1 MRESTSKT
9 GSKLP
14 AKQLA
19 ILAVA
24 RFAEPLALTSVFP
37 YLPEMILSFGV
48 KREKVA
54 QWAGL
59 TGAVFSIAQSL
70 TAVPWGMLSD
80 RIGRKPTIMIGLM
93 STMICFLIWG
103 MSTSLAMAITIRF
116 IQGAG
121 NGNVGIIRTMV
132 AEMVTEKE
140 HQARAFSIMPLVWS
154 LGSIFGPSFGGFF
167 ARPAEQ
173 YPGLFGDSVF
183 FKKYP
188 FALPNFVACFFF
200 MISLITGVLFL
211 KETLESKRHVRDW
224 GLKLGEK
231 LTRPFF
237 KRHHGHHNHPHARPS
252 FVDGEATA
260 PLLPRSPATSVRR
273 HSRNPPPKRNLGDL
287 FNKQTVLNLLCYTF
301 LAMHAVA
308 FDQLLA
314 VYLNYPYSEPGSE
327 NVQLPFKF
335 KSGFGLSLDK
345 IGAIFTLYGI
355 ICGAIQFVVFPPL
368 CNKYGALNCYKLSAV
383 LFPVAYIV
391 TPFTSLVPGEYARFL
406 GLMVVLTLKG
416 FAGIL
421 GFPCVTIMLTNSAS
435 SLSILGTLN
444 GVATTLSGVGRA
456 VGPAT
461 AGAVFTWGVDGREYI
476 VSGFWFL
483 AAVAILGLIPP
494 WFLTEEPEVKTVDPD
509 SSDDS
514 DDSDEDEDGDDTA
527 SLVLD
532 GETRDDFFTT
542 DATSS
547 TSRQPV
553 DSRSRG
559 YGTVR
564 RG

>member
-1 MRESTSKT
+1 MRESRSTT

-14 AKQLA
+14 TKQLA

-48 KREKVA
+48 KQEKVA

-59 TGAVFSIAQSL
+59 TGAAFSIAQSL

-93 STMICFLIWG
+93 STMICFLVWG
-103 MSTSLAMAITIRF
+103 MSTSLAMALTVRF
-116 IQGAG
+116 VQGAG

-132 AEMVTEKE
+132 AEMVPERE

-167 ARPAEQ
+167 ARPAQQ

-183 FKKYP
+183 FNKYP
-188 FALPNFVACFFF
+188 FALPNFVACVFF
-200 MISLITGVLFL
+200 MISFITGILFL
-211 KETLESKRHVRDW
+211 EETLESKRHVRDW

-237 KRHHGHHNHPHARPS
+237 KRHHSHHHRHARPS

-260 PLLPRSPATSVRR
+260 PLLPRSPARSVRR
-273 HSRNPPPKRNLGDL
+273 HSRNPPPKRNLWDL
-287 FNKQTVLNLLCYTF
+287 FNFLTVMNLLCYTF

-308 FDQLLA
+308 FDQLLP
-314 VYLNYPYSEPGSE
+314 VYLNYPHREPGSDKI
-327 NVQLPFKF
+327 QLPFKF
-335 KSGFGLSLDK
+335 KSGFGLSFDK
-345 IGAIFTLYGI
+345 IGAIFMLYGI
-355 ICGAIQFVVFPPL
+355 ICGVIQFVVFPPL
-368 CNKYGALNCYKLSAV
+368 CNKYGALRCYQLSAI
-383 LFPVAYIV
+383 LFPIAYIL
-391 TPFTSLVPGEYARFL
+391 TPYTSLVPGEYGRFL
-406 GLMVVLTLKG
+406 ALMAVLTLKG

-421 GFPCVTIMLTNSAS
+421 GFPCVTIMLTNSAP

-456 VGPAT
+456 VGPA
-461 AGAVFTWGVDGREYI
+461 AGGAVFTWGVNGREYI

-483 AAVAILGLIPP
+483 AAVAVLGAIPP
-494 WFLTEEPEVKTVDPD
+494 WFMTEEPEVKMAD
-509 SSDDS
+509 SESS
-514 DDSDEDEDGDDTA
+514 GSDSDEDEVEEEDDTA
-527 SLVLD
+527 SLAVYC
-532 GETRDDFFTT
+532 E
-542 DATSS
+542 AP
-547 TSRQPV
+547 RQPA
-553 DSRSRG
+553 DSGSRG

-564 RG
+564 